1 MEIKIDNKTIGL
13 NANKYKKTSL
23 DSSFS
28 FPNILNEVKLKSE
41 NTVDSENKEIS
52 ELEGDITIGNLLID
66 ALPEEDKTQVLD
78 AIEKLNN
85 IFDIDMLG
93 SPDKFFK
100 KDSTINIT
108 RILGQYGNNV
118 TSSELADLG
127 ESINILMKN
136 GLISDEDYFST
147 LRWIATKQEAFRVQM
162 KSEENKASLSDLMWK
177 PKKL

>member
-13 NANKYKKTSL
+13 NANNYNKTSL
-23 DSSFS
+23 DNSNSFS
-28 FPNILNEVKLKSE
+28 NILNEVKLKSE
-41 NTVDSENKEIS
+41 NTVASNIEEIS
-52 ELEGDITIGNLLID
+52 QLEGGIITGNHLID

-78 AIEKLNN
+78 AINKLNN
-85 IFDIDMLG
+85 IFDVDMLG
-93 SPDKFFK
+93 TPDKFFK

-108 RILGQYGNNV
+108 RIIGQYGGNV
-118 TSSELADLG
+118 TSSELSDLG

-136 GLISDEDYFST
+136 GLISEEDYFSA

-162 KSEENKASLSDLMWK
+162 KSEENKAALGDLMWK

>member
-13 NANKYKKTSL
+13 NANNYKKTRL
-23 DSSFS
+23 DSSNSFS
-28 FPNILNEVKLKSE
+28 NILNEVKLRSE
-41 NTVDSENKEIS
+41 SIVDSETKEIS
-52 ELEGDITIGNLLID
+52 QLECGITTGNPLID

-78 AIEKLNN
+78 AIKKLNN

-93 SPDKFFK
+93 RPDKFFK

-108 RILGQYGNNV
+108 RILGQYGSNV
-118 TSSELADLG
+118 TSSELSDLG

-136 GLISDEDYFST
+136 GLISEEDYFT
-147 LRWIATKQEAFRVQM
+147 ALRWIATKQEAFRVQM
-162 KSEENKASLSDLMWK
+162 KSEENKAALGDLMWK